1 MKKLAILSIMLIC
14 GILLSSCGNQSSAD
28 LKDFQTQLN
37 KVEDEKEDLKTLMDK
52 IHLKQLD
59 QLSKTDTT
67 DKNKREFEALKKDI
81 NKHLIPQFKNM
92 KSQLNNYQLNIKMLK
107 T

>member
-1 MKKLAILSIMLIC
+1 MKKLAILSIMLIWAYC
-14 GILLSSCGNQSSAD
+14 SHHVAIKVVD

-37 KVEDEKEDLKTLMDK
+37 KVEDEKKDLKTLMDK

>member
-1 MKKLAILSIMLIC
+1 
-14 GILLSSCGNQSSAD
+14 
-28 LKDFQTQLN
+28 
-37 KVEDEKEDLKTLMDK
+37 MDK

-81 NKHLIPQFKNM
+81 NKHLIPQFKKYE
-92 KSQLNNYQLNIKMLK
+92 KSAKQLPVNIKMLK

>member
-52 IHLKQLD
+52 IHLKHH

>member
-14 GILLSSCGNQSSAD
+14 GILLSSCGNQSAD

-37 KVEDEKEDLKTLMDK
+37 KVEDEKKDLKTLMDK